1 MLAWLGCDSQ
11 FNNTPGANQSQ
22 RAGPAPTAPTA
33 AALIPPRPHPV
44 RGRHSGPPS
53 PQPSLGPNITCRGNA
68 AILRGKCYAQIR
80 SKNSECGG
88 GPTRYVVRRFRVWGP
103 KRLAS
108 PDLARSSNSFVVFFE
123 LMCPNRAMNSGGS
136 LSKPQRE
143 VCGRDQLFQTS
154 RGWVRRRA
162 PASQTYPTPS
172 EHRAYHDWYCCLV
185 IIIQPEPGCTKAL
198 KSYLDPGMRSSS
210 SYDSSLAFTA

>member
-1 MLAWLGCDSQ
+1 MTSQYTKDLESEQPSSQTVKLGTSLPPTPPFIMLAWLGCDSQ

-80 SKNSECGG
+80 SKNNECGG
-88 GPTRYVVRRFRVWGP
+88 GPTRYVVCSFQRMGTEAARF
-103 KRLAS
+103 A
-108 PDLARSSNSFVVFFE
+108 
-123 LMCPNRAMNSGGS
+123 
-136 LSKPQRE
+136 
-143 VCGRDQLFQTS
+143 
-154 RGWVRRRA
+154 
-162 PASQTYPTPS
+162 
-172 EHRAYHDWYCCLV
+172 
-185 IIIQPEPGCTKAL
+185 
-198 KSYLDPGMRSSS
+198 
-210 SYDSSLAFTA
+210 